1 MKFVV
6 TGGAGFVGSHL
17 SKFLLEQGHE
27 IKIID
32 NLYRG
37 KIENLD
43 EVRNDLEFLQLD
55 ILDYDNIKNEFK
67 GMDGVFHQAA
77 LTVVPESYKKE
88 AEYKKVNIDGTEN
101 IFKIASEFDIKVV
114 FASSSSV
121 YGNPTMVPI
130 SEDFDRKPI
139 NPYGVTKVEDENLA
153 LKYSNSGTKIIGL
166 RYFNVYGRGQT
177 PEYAGVITKFL
188 ERITANQSPIIFG
201 DGSQVRDFVYVRDVA
216 RANLIAMTSNITNGF
231 FNIGNGIATSILEL
245 ATILIRLSKK
255 SLEPEYDKLPEG
267 DIKSSQAN
275 IDLAKKLLGWQ
286 PEYTLESGL
295 STFFT

>member
-6 TGGAGFVGSHL
+6 TGGAGFIGNHL
-17 SKFLLEQGHE
+17 TKYLLEQGHQ

-37 KIENLD
+37 KIKNLE
-43 EVRNDLEFLQLD
+43 EVRDDIEFLQLD

-67 GMDGVFHQAA
+67 GMDGVFHEAA
-77 LTVVPESYKKE
+77 LTIVSESFEKE

-139 NPYGVTKVEDENLA
+139 NPYAITKVEDENLA
-153 LKYSNSGTKIIGL
+153 SKYSSLGTKIIGL
-166 RYFNVYGRGQT
+166 RYFNVYGQGQT

-188 ERITANQSPIIFG
+188 ERITANQPPIIFG
-201 DGSQVRDFVYVRDVA
+201 DGSQIRDFVYVRDVA
-216 RANLIAMTSNITNGF
+216 RVNLIAMKSNVTNGF
-231 FNIGNGIATSILEL
+231 FNIGNGIATSIFEL

-255 SLEPEYDKLPEG
+255 SLELEYDKLPDG
-267 DIKSSQAN
+267 DVKSSQAK

-286 PEYTLESGL
+286 PEYTLENGL
-295 STFFT
+295 RTFFT